1 MTRRLRITAVL
12 AGVAALVPLP
22 SAGAQVAPLW
32 RSVDLSRQLHDSLPQ
47 RIRVQYAAG
56 HVDVNGSSDPL
67 LYALHLRYDE
77 SRMTPLHRYDADQR
91 SAVLGLESRSPG
103 LHVSSGRDDSGELRL
118 ALPRTIPLDL
128 DLEFGGTQAT
138 LELGGLTL
146 QSLRLECGATDA
158 TLAFTT
164 PNRSRM
170 RDLEINVG
178 AAGFRGLHLANAN
191 ADQMRVRGGVGSV
204 DLDFGGT
211 WTRDL
216 TVSTR
221 LAVGTLT
228 LHVPSDVGVR
238 VEVQRVAAGFQ
249 HEGLVKRDDAWYSE
263 NWDAARHKLHLRAE
277 TFFGKIDVQRSTQ

>member
-1 MTRRLRITAVL
+1 MTRGLRITTLLV
-12 AGVAALVPLP
+12 GVAALLPLT
-22 SAGAQVAPLW
+22 SARAQGTPLW
-32 RSVDLSRQLHDSLPQ
+32 RSLDVSRQLHDSLPQ
-47 RIRVQYAAG
+47 SIRVQYAAG
-56 HVDVNGSSDPL
+56 HVDVHGSSDPL

-77 SRMTPLHRYDADQR
+77 ARMTPVHRYDADQR
-91 SAVLGLESRSPG
+91 SAVLGLESRGPG
-103 LHVSSGRDDSGELRL
+103 MRGSGGRDDAGELRL

-128 DLEFGGTQAT
+128 DLDFGGTQAT

-191 ADQMRVRGGVGSV
+191 ADQIRVRGGVGSV

-263 NWDAARHKLHLRAE
+263 NWDAAPHKLHLRAE
-277 TFFGKIDVQRSTQ
+277 TYFGKIDVQRSVQ